1 MLPNKRNPAAI
12 LKDPA
17 TYTGGPAANL
27 AQQLIT
33 NAKSGRIPQGY
44 GVSVD
49 VPLIVSVT
57 SNSRINPPFIHVHL
71 TGGAD
76 IDSAAYSAIIGSLP
90 VLMSPHQAQINAST
104 ATAPCHARPPFCP
117 WMPVFSLGLH
127 SRLRCT
133 AVIPFLFRLASFAG
147 AAGSVG

>member
-1 MLPNKRNPAAI
+1 MSGPNFGLNLGSFPYTISAI

-17 TYTGGPAANL
+17 TYTGGLAANL

-49 VPLIVSVT
+49 VPLIASVT
-57 SNSRINPPFIHVHL
+57 
-71 TGGAD
+71 
-76 IDSAAYSAIIGSLP
+76 
-90 VLMSPHQAQINAST
+90 T
-104 ATAPCHARPPFCP
+104 ATAPCHARLPFCP

-133 AVIPFLFRLASFAG
+133 AVMPFLFRLASFAG

>member
-1 MLPNKRNPAAI
+1 MLPNKRNHCSP

-44 GVSVD
+44 GVSVN
-49 VPLIVSVT
+49 VPLIASVT
-57 SNSRINPPFIHVHL
+57 SNSRINPPFIHAHL

-76 IDSAAYSAIIGSLP
+76 IDSAAYKATIGSLP
-90 VLMSPHQAQINAST
+90 VIISPHQAQINAST
-104 ATAPCHARPPFCP
+104 ATAPCHARHHFVLGCQSSVS
-117 WMPVFSLGLH
+117 VFTVDYDAPL
-127 SRLRCT
+127 
-133 AVIPFLFRLASFAG
+133 
-147 AAGSVG
+147 